1 MIFTEK
7 QRFVLQ
13 MIKVAS
19 GIAGVAVVLNE
30 NHPYLTVGILVVG
43 ALANEA
49 LNYKPKKDTP

>member
-1 MIFTEK
+1 MKLTEK

-19 GIAGVAVVLNE
+19 GVAGVAGVLTE
-30 NHPYLTVGILVVG
+30 NHPYITVGVLIVG

-49 LNYKPKKDTP
+49 LNYKTKKDTP

>member
-1 MIFTEK
+1 MKLTEK

-43 ALANEA
+43 AVANEA
-49 LNYKPKKDTP
+49 LNYKTKKDTP

>member
-1 MIFTEK
+1 MKLTEK

-49 LNYKPKKDTP
+49 LNYKTKKDTP

>member
-1 MIFTEK
+1 MKLTEK

-30 NHPYLTVGILVVG
+30 NHPYLTVGILVIG
-43 ALANEA
+43 AIANEA

>member
-1 MIFTEK
+1 MKLTEK

-19 GIAGVAVVLNE
+19 GVAGVAGVLTE
-30 NHPYLTVGILVVG
+30 NHPYITVGILVVG

-49 LNYKPKKDTP
+49 LNHKPKDTP

>member
-1 MIFTEK
+1 MKLTEK
-7 QRFVLQ
+7 QRFVLK
-13 MIKVAS
+13 MVKVAS